1 MFKESLAETDTG
13 SCPSCVIQS
22 KPGTTLLPVSATA
35 HSSRWP
41 SWIVLLVPCPLVLTS
56 RIQTSGSRVWVR
68 DSRETL
74 PSPRGTNRPCAP
86 VTDTNIY
93 LFHTSYIIHEE
104 LLLEA
109 KHYLGQHQCI
119 VLLPSSLCCDDSLHS
134 NDTKS
139 WSLVL
144 RCAHVV
150 AKRSRH
156 MNTLIAIQKRVVMHS
171 APCGR
176 IENYN
181 NKHFSQVK
189 K

>member
-1 MFKESLAETDTG
+1 M
-13 SCPSCVIQS
+13 
-22 KPGTTLLPVSATA
+22 
-35 HSSRWP
+35 
-41 SWIVLLVPCPLVLTS
+41 LTS

-93 LFHTSYIIHEE
+93 LFHTSYAIHEE

-134 NDTKS
+134 NNTKS
-139 WSLVL
+139 WSLIL
-144 RCAHVV
+144 RCAHE
-150 AKRSRH
+150 ADILETQRRH
-156 MNTLIAIQKRVVMHS
+156 MNTLIAIQNSAVMHS

-176 IENYN
+176 IEDYN
-181 NKHFSQVK
+181 NKHFSSVFTGEK
-189 K
+189 SNLKNVSWIFTFETSNLSSRTK